1 MRKSNP
7 YLLPVA
13 FQIMF
18 CWIACNQP
26 VSPPQDPNSA
36 QAGFV
41 LDSLLQIGWVA
52 TEPMIQDPVAF
63 TFDEDG
69 RIWVV
74 EMRGFMMDIEG
85 SDEDLPLGRISVL
98 MDTDGNGKMDS
109 SVIFLDSLVLPR
121 AIAVVAGGALV
132 AENIPL
138 WFAQDTNGDLRADI
152 KTLIDPEYGGAGLP
166 EHSANGLWRG
176 MDNWYYNAKSDWRYR
191 KIAGKWTKEK
201 TEFRGQWGISH
212 DDQGRL
218 FYNYNWS
225 QLHADLVPPNY
236 MGRNPHH
243 IPTSGIDHGLTID
256 RRIYPI
262 RSNTAVNRGYVPGT
276 LDEQG
281 RLLEFASACS
291 PLVYR
296 GNALPQDF
304 YGNAFVCE
312 PTANLIKRNV
322 IREEGGILRAYDPN
336 PGKEFLASTD
346 ERFRPVFLASGP
358 DGALY
363 VADMYRGIIQ
373 HGPYMT
379 PYLRKESLRRDLDQP
394 IHMGRIWRISDQRQ
408 AAPSTLRLS
417 EASSDEL
424 VALLS
429 HENGWYRDKAQ
440 QLLVERVDKAAI
452 PLLEAVI
459 RTGSSPFGR
468 LQALWTLEG
477 MDHNSPEIYF
487 EATEDIDP
495 FVQAA
500 AIRLLEPIVQKNDL
514 LMDRFALLLAA
525 KYTRASPFVNFQIA
539 LTAGVFRSPV
549 AIPILIDLLESAT
562 DSALVRDVVMS
573 SIEGYELDFLEE
585 MLDRPAWNDHTVGKE
600 IFLEGL
606 ATSICRKKDLN
617 EWGSLSTLAATDEKE
632 WRRMAIL
639 KGMTMWSLNAPHANQ
654 TDTSSET
661 VNPEILALGRQ
672 QYLTICAACHGT
684 DGKGLRRFAPPL
696 VDSEWVLGEEER
708 LSLILLQGME
718 GPIEV
723 NRKKYA
729 EPDILPVMPS
739 FSVIENNDLA
749 AIMTYIRREWGH
761 KASPVSGSTVGRVR
775 FRSQGKITPWKPKE
789 LIDLDLA
796 RQMK

>member
-1 MRKSNP
+1 M
-7 YLLPVA
+7 LFA
-13 FQIMF
+13 IQIMF
-18 CWIACNQP
+18 CWIACDGP
-26 VSPPQDPNSA
+26 PSPPLDPDAA
-36 QAGFV
+36 QASFV
-41 LDSLLQIGWVA
+41 LDAPLQIDWVA
-52 TEPMIQDPVAF
+52 TEPMIHDPVAF

-85 SDEDLPLGRISVL
+85 RGEDLPVGRISVL
-98 MDTDGNGKMDS
+98 LDTDGNGKMDS
-109 SVIFLDSLVLPR
+109 SIVFLDSLVLPR

-152 KTLIDPEYGGAGLP
+152 KTLVDAEYGGAGLP

-191 KIAGKWTKEK
+191 KIAGKWRKEK

-212 DDQGRL
+212 DDYGRL

-236 MGRNPHH
+236 ISRNPHH
-243 IPTSGIDHGLTID
+243 IPTSGVDHGLTID

-262 RSNTAVNRGYVPGT
+262 RPNTAVNRGYVPGT
-276 LDEQG
+276 LNEQG

-322 IREEGGILRAYDPN
+322 ILEEGGTLSAYDPR

-363 VADMYRGIIQ
+363 VADMYRGVIQ

-379 PYLRKESLRRDLDQP
+379 PYLRKETLLRALDQP
-394 IHMGRIWRISDQRQ
+394 IHLGRIWRISDQNQ
-408 AAPSTLRLS
+408 AALLPLRLS
-417 EASSDEL
+417 EASSDDL

-440 QLLVERVDKAAI
+440 QLLVERRDKATI

-459 RTGSSPFGR
+459 RSGESPLGR
-468 LQALWTLEG
+468 LQAVWTLEG
-477 MDHNSPEIYF
+477 MGHNAPEIYF
-487 EATEDIDP
+487 KAIEDIDP
-495 FVQAA
+495 FVQTA
-500 AIRLLEPIVQKNDL
+500 AIRVLEPIVQKNDP
-514 LMDRFALLLAA
+514 LMRRFVVMLSQ
-525 KYTRASPFVNFQIA
+525 KQTKASPFVNLQIA
-539 LTAGVFRSPV
+539 LSARVFQAQV
-549 AIPILIDLLESAT
+549 AIPLLADILEPLA
-562 DSALVRDVVMS
+562 DSVLMRDVVMS
-573 SIEGYELDFLEE
+573 SIEGHELEFLVEVS
-585 MLDRPAWNDHTVGKE
+585 DRPAWGNHTAGKE

-606 ATSICRKKDLN
+606 ATSIGRNKDPE
-617 EWGSLSTLAATDEKE
+617 EWEALSQIAETNEKE
-632 WRRMAIL
+632 WRSMAIR
-639 KGMTMWSLNAPHANQ
+639 KGMTMLSLNTAAGNQ

-661 VNPEILALGRQ
+661 INPEVLALGRQ
-672 QYLTICAACHGT
+672 QYLTLCAACHGT
-684 DGKGLRRFAPPL
+684 DGKGLKRFAPPL
-696 VDSEWVLGEEER
+696 VDSEWVLGEAER

-723 NRKKYA
+723 NRKVYA

-739 FSVIENNDLA
+739 FSVMGNNDLA

-761 KASPVSGSTVGRVR
+761 KASMVSAQTVGNVR

-789 LIDLDLA
+789 LTDLDLA
-796 RQMK
+796 RQLK

>member
-13 FQIMF
+13 FQVMC
-18 CWIACNQP
+18 CWIACSQP
-26 VSPPQDPNSA
+26 ASPPLDPDSA
-36 QAGFV
+36 QSGFE
-41 LDSLLQIGWVA
+41 LDSLFQIEWVA
-52 TEPMIQDPVAF
+52 TEPMVQDPVAF

-74 EMRGFMMDIEG
+74 EMRGFMMDIDGNGE
-85 SDEDLPLGRISVL
+85 ELPVGRVSVL
-98 MDTDGNGKMDS
+98 IDTDANGKMDS
-109 SVIFLDSLVLPR
+109 SIVFLDSLVLPR

-138 WFAQDTNGDLRADI
+138 WFAQDTNDDLRADI

-191 KIAGKWTKEK
+191 QIEGQWRKEK

-212 DDQGRL
+212 DDRGRL

-236 MGRNPHH
+236 IRRNPHH
-243 IPTSGIDHGLTID
+243 IPTSGIDHGLTMD

-276 LDEQG
+276 LNEEG

-296 GNALPQDF
+296 GNAFPSGF
-304 YGNAFVCE
+304 EGNAFVCE

-322 IREEGGILRAYDPN
+322 IREERGILSAYDPN

-379 PYLRKESLRRDLDQP
+379 PYLRTETLRRQLEQP
-394 IHMGRIWRISDQRQ
+394 IHFGRIWRISNREKVPQ
-408 AAPSTLRLS
+408 PPLRLS
-417 EASSDEL
+417 EASSEEL
-424 VALLS
+424 VALLV

-440 QLLVERVDKAAI
+440 QLLVERQSFEVV
-452 PLLEAVI
+452 PLLETVI
-459 RTGSSPFGR
+459 RVGESPLGR
-468 LQALWTLEG
+468 LHALWTLEG
-477 MDHNSPEIYF
+477 IGYDDPEIYF
-487 EATEDIDP
+487 EAIEDVDP
-495 FVQAA
+495 FIQAA
-500 AIRLLEPIVQKNDL
+500 AIRLLEPIVQKDGRL
-514 LMDRFALLLAA
+514 LNRLASVLSQ
-525 KYTRASPFVNFQIA
+525 KRSTASPVLRTQLA
-539 LTAGVFRSPV
+539 LTAGIFGPDIAMPV
-549 AIPILIDLLESAT
+549 LAEILESSV
-562 DSALVRDVVMS
+562 DSARIRDVVMS
-573 SIEGYELDFLEE
+573 SLAGHELDFWIAISS
-585 MLDRPAWNDHTVGKE
+585 RRGWNSHTLGKE

-606 ATSICRKKDLN
+606 ATAIGRKGDAADR
-617 EWGSLSTLAATDEKE
+617 ERLSEIVETDEKE
-632 WRRMAIL
+632 WRRMAL
-639 KGMTMWSLNAPHANQ
+639 RKGMTMLSSRIAPV
-654 TDTSSET
+654 TSGDTSKRT
-661 VNPEILALGRQ
+661 INPAVFALGRQ
-672 QYLTICAACHGT
+672 HYLTKCAACHGT
-684 DGKGLRRFAPPL
+684 DGSGLRRFAPPL

-718 GPIEV
+718 GAVAV
-723 NRKKYA
+723 NGKIYK

-739 FSVIENNDLA
+739 FSVMGNGDLA
-749 AIMTYIRREWGH
+749 AIMTYIRGEWGH
-761 KASPVSGSTVGRVR
+761 AASSVSARTVGNVR

-789 LIDLDLA
+789 LTELDLV
-796 RQMK
+796 RQLK